1 MPDSRNWKRLSNIWD
16 RPMLSGKPWHQIPIA
31 KTTTRSNELP
41 FATIHNARMFY
52 RLQGNAGRPVLI
64 LSHSISTDQAM
75 WELQI
80 GDLLP
85 HFQILRYDTRGHGA
99 SESTTGEYSIEML
112 GKDILALADA
122 LEISQFAFCGLSLG
136 GAIGQWVAVHAPE
149 RVTHLVLANTSAQFI
164 PRANWETRI
173 AAVVKGGMSAVVEV
187 AMERFFSPDTLAKQ
201 NPNVAS
207 VRSVFLGTEPVGYLG
222 CCAALRD
229 MNHVDL
235 LRQIKSPTLVISGE
249 RDIATPWSGHGEM
262 LAREIPGAK
271 TVHLAAA
278 LPSNIERPHSFTT
291 ALLEFL
297 LAQPNLGADSLRA
310 GFEVRRAVLGDA
322 HVDSATANTTEFTR
336 EFQEVITR
344 YAWGTIWSR
353 PELDRRTRRLLA
365 LAITASLGRW
375 EEFALHVRA
384 GLASDLEL
392 CDLKE
397 VLLQTA
403 VYAGTP
409 AANTGF
415 RIAAEQIG

>member
-1 MPDSRNWKRLSNIWD
+1 
-16 RPMLSGKPWHQIPIA
+16 MLSGKPWHQIPIA

-99 SESTTGEYSIEML
+99 SEATTGEYSIEML

-173 AAVVKGGMSAVVEV
+173 AAVVKGGMSAVVDV

-207 VRSVFLGTEPVGYLG
+207 IRSVFLGTDPVGYLG

-249 RDIATPWSGHGEM
+249 RDVATPWSGHGEM

-278 LPSNIERPHSFTT
+278 HLSNIERPHSFTT
-291 ALLEFL
+291 ALFGFL

-353 PELDRRTRRLLA
+353 PQLDRRTRRLLA

-415 RIAAEQIG
+415 RIAAEQIGKKDD

>member
-1 MPDSRNWKRLSNIWD
+1 
-16 RPMLSGKPWHQIPIA
+16 
-31 KTTTRSNELP
+31 LP

-85 HFQILRYDTRGHGA
+85 HFQVLRYDTRGHGA
-99 SESTTGEYSIEML
+99 SEATTGEYSIEML

-136 GAIGQWVAVHAPE
+136 GAIGQWVAVRAPE
-149 RVTHLVLANTSAQFI
+149 RVTHLVLANTSAQFV

-173 AAVVKGGMSAVVEV
+173 AAVVKGGMSAVVDV

-201 NPNVAS
+201 DPNVAS
-207 VRSVFLGTEPVGYLG
+207 IRSVFLGTDPVGYLG

-249 RDIATPWSGHGEM
+249 RDVATPWSGHGEM

-271 TVHLAAA
+271 TLHLAAA
-278 LPSNIERPHSFTT
+278 HLSNIERPHSFTT

-297 LAQPNLGADSLRA
+297 LAQPNSGADSLRA

-336 EFQEVITR
+336 EFQELITR

-397 VLLQTA
+397 VLLQTT

-415 RIAAEQIG
+415 RIAAEQIGKKDH

>member
-1 MPDSRNWKRLSNIWD
+1 
-16 RPMLSGKPWHQIPIA
+16 
-31 KTTTRSNELP
+31 LP

-85 HFQILRYDTRGHGA
+85 HFQVLRYDTRGHGA
-99 SESTTGEYSIEML
+99 SEATTGEYLIEML

-136 GAIGQWVAVHAPE
+136 GAIGQWVAVRAPE
-149 RVTHLVLANTSAQFI
+149 RVTHLVLANTSAQFV

-173 AAVVKGGMSAVVEV
+173 AAVVKGGMSAVVDV

-201 NPNVAS
+201 DPNVAS
-207 VRSVFLGTEPVGYLG
+207 IRSGFLGTDPVGYLG

-271 TVHLAAA
+271 TLHLAAA
-278 LPSNIERPHSFTT
+278 HLSNIERPHSFTT

-297 LAQPNLGADSLRA
+297 LAQPNSGADSLRA

-336 EFQEVITR
+336 EFQELITR

-415 RIAAEQIG
+415 RIAAEQIGKKDH

>member
-1 MPDSRNWKRLSNIWD
+1 M
-16 RPMLSGKPWHQIPIA
+16 
-31 KTTTRSNELP
+31 P

-64 LSHSISTDQAM
+64 LSHSIGTDHAM
-75 WELQI
+75 WDLQVEN
-80 GDLLP
+80 LLP

-99 SESTTGEYSIEML
+99 SEATAGEYSVEIL
-112 GKDILALADA
+112 GKDILALADL

-136 GAIGQWVAVHAPE
+136 GAIGQWVAAHAPE
-149 RVTHLVLANTSAQFI
+149 RVTHLVLANTSPQFV

-173 AAVVKGGMSAVVEV
+173 TAVANGGMSAVVDV
-187 AMERFFSPDTLAKQ
+187 AMQRFFSLHTLEKQ
-201 NPNVAS
+201 NPHVAS
-207 VRSVFLGTEPVGYLG
+207 IRSVFLGTDPTGYLG

-229 MNHVDL
+229 MDHGNL
-235 LRQIKSPTLVISGE
+235 LSQIKSPTLVISGE
-249 RDIATPWSGHGEM
+249 RDVATPWSGHGER
-262 LAREIPGAK
+262 LAQEIPGAK
-271 TVHLAAA
+271 ALHLAAA
-278 LPSNIERPHSFTT
+278 HLSNLERPRSFTT
-291 ALLEFL
+291 TLLEFL
-297 LAQPNLGADSLRA
+297 LPQPNANADSLQS

-322 HVDSATANTTEFTR
+322 HVDNAIAGTTEFTK
-336 EFQEVITR
+336 EFQELITR

-384 GLASDLEL
+384 GLASELEL

-403 VYAGTP
+403 VYAGAP

-415 RIAAEQIG
+415 QIAAERIKKTGD